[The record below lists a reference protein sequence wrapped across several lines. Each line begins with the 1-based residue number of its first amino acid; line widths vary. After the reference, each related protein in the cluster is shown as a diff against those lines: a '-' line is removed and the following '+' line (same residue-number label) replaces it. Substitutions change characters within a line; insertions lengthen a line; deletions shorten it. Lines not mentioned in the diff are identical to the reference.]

1 MSFLKKTATL
11 KCSDFIDN
19 INAEYDYQNN
29 IPTSKLH
36 EM

>member
-1 MSFLKKTATL
+1 MSSLKKTAIM

-19 INAEYDYQNN
+19 INSEYDYQNN
-29 IPTSKLH
+29 IPTSKLY